1 VLDLNDA
8 QPQSQSDRHV
18 PWRAV
23 REAVRGRET
32 EVLDKL
38 GIDWRSPA
46 HIHCPYPRHE
56 DRNPSWRWDPDA
68 AKARCSCDSSAS
80 IFDVIMK
87 MEEIDFSTAQVRAAE
102 LLDRDDL
109 INGAAPAGLFLE
121 EYAEAKRLPP
131 EWLNSIGVRQ
141 GRYGKDQAPAVRT
154 VYFRETGNLDTASVR
169 FRLNLNG
176 DRKKRHFWRK
186 GDKACLYGAQW
197 AASLRDM
204 GYAVIVEGESDTQT
218 LWKHSFAALGLPGA
232 TNWNEER
239 DAPLLDG
246 VPAVYVVIEPD
257 TGGDATLQW
266 LRRSRIAPR
275 ARLIRLPSETKD
287 PSALYLST
295 PDRFRDA
302 FRAAMEAAEP
312 LPPTTAA
319 EPEIVDLA
327 APYAIAKR
335 LVDLNFRTDGLATL
349 RRHRDVFYAWNGAA
363 YVETEDAALRTQLYN
378 FLEKCKWRD
387 SNGELRRVKPNT
399 KLVNNVLDGLRACA
413 HLDQYVA
420 ASAWLEGRNG
430 PPADELLACSN
441 GLLHLPTLEL
451 LSHTPAFFTYN
462 ALDFAY
468 QRDAPEPHRWLD
480 FLHQLWP
487 GDEASIETLQETF
500 GLCLTGDTRHQ
511 KAFLVVGP
519 KRSGKGTVGRVL
531 RGLVGS
537 NNVAAPTL
545 AGLGAN
551 FGLQPLIGK
560 RLAIISD
567 ARLGARADQAAIAER
582 LLNITGEDALTI
594 DRKFLSAW
602 TGQLRVRFLILTNEL
617 PRLADVSG
625 ALASRFIVLAL
636 TESFYGR
643 EDHSLADRLFVEL
656 PGILNWAIA
665 GWRRLGS
672 RGYFVQSASAAEA
685 VSELE
690 DLTSPMTVFLRERC
704 EIGAGFTATMDD
716 MFVSWCDWCEEQRR
730 NPGSKQT
737 FGRDLRTALP
747 WLKTRQS
754 RDGEDRYRAY
764 EGIRIKPLATGID
777 INGVDLN

>member
-1 VLDLNDA
+1 MALHGHHSRRERAGHIGLGPVVLDLNDA
-8 QPQSQSDRHV
+8 QPQSNRDRHV
-18 PWRAV
+18 PWRAIK
-23 REAVRGRET
+23 EAVKGRET
-32 EVLDKL
+32 EVLDQL
-38 GIDWRSPA
+38 GIDWQSRA

-56 DRNPSWRWDPDA
+56 DHNPSWRWDPDA

-109 INGAAPAGLFLE
+109 INGA
-121 EYAEAKRLPP
+121 
-131 EWLNSIGVRQ
+131 
-141 GRYGKDQAPAVRT
+141 
-154 VYFRETGNLDTASVR
+154 
-169 FRLNLNG
+169 
-176 DRKKRHFWRK
+176 RKKRHFWRK

-420 ASAWLEGRNG
+420 ASAWLAG
-430 PPADELLACSN
+430 PC
-441 GLLHLPTLEL
+441 
-451 LSHTPAFFTYN
+451 
-462 ALDFAY
+462 
-468 QRDAPEPHRWLD
+468 R
-480 FLHQLWP
+480 
-487 GDEASIETLQETF
+487 
-500 GLCLTGDTRHQ
+500 
-511 KAFLVVGP
+511 
-519 KRSGKGTVGRVL
+519 
-531 RGLVGS
+531 
-537 NNVAAPTL
+537 
-545 AGLGAN
+545 
-551 FGLQPLIGK
+551 
-560 RLAIISD
+560 
-567 ARLGARADQAAIAER
+567 
-582 LLNITGEDALTI
+582 
-594 DRKFLSAW
+594 
-602 TGQLRVRFLILTNEL
+602 
-617 PRLADVSG
+617 
-625 ALASRFIVLAL
+625 
-636 TESFYGR
+636 
-643 EDHSLADRLFVEL
+643 
-656 PGILNWAIA
+656 
-665 GWRRLGS
+665 
-672 RGYFVQSASAAEA
+672 
-685 VSELE
+685 
-690 DLTSPMTVFLRERC
+690 
-704 EIGAGFTATMDD
+704 
-716 MFVSWCDWCEEQRR
+716 
-730 NPGSKQT
+730 
-737 FGRDLRTALP
+737 
-747 WLKTRQS
+747 
-754 RDGEDRYRAY
+754 
-764 EGIRIKPLATGID
+764 
-777 INGVDLN
+777 